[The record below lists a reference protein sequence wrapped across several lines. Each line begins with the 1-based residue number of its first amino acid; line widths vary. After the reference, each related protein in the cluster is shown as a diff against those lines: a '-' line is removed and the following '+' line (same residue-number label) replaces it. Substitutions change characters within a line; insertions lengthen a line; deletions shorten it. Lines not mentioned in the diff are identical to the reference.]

1 MTRQGIIMTQVM
13 LQVSL
18 TGILALSF
26 LSLAAPATAGQI
38 SREQIVNALTARP
51 NIPSLSGT
59 PLLTRSLTVDDG
71 YTVATAKPTPSI
83 DLDVYFNFNSAAI
96 RSEAEPQLR
105 ELGAALTDSRLKGAT
120 ISIGGHTDAVGGY
133 AFNQKLSER
142 RAIAIKQYLVDNFQ
156 LPPAN
161 LRAVGYG
168 KQMPK
173 NKMDPFAPENRR
185 VEIENLATQVQAQ
198 H

>member
-1 MTRQGIIMTQVM
+1 MTQLM
-13 LQVSL
+13 SMRLQGSL
-18 TGILALSF
+18 TGILAVSF
-26 LSLAAPATAGQI
+26 LSLAAPAIAGQI
-38 SREQIVNALTARP
+38 SREQIVNALTAWP
-51 NIPSLSGT
+51 NIPRLSGT
-59 PLLTRSLTVDDG
+59 PPLTRSLTVDDG
-71 YTVATAKPTPSI
+71 YTVATTRPMPSI

-96 RSEAEPQLR
+96 RSEAQPQLR
-105 ELGAALTDSRLKGAT
+105 ELGAALTDPRLKGAT

-168 KQMPK
+168 KQRPK
-173 NKMDPFAPENRR
+173 NKMDPYAPENRR
-185 VEIENLATQVQAQ
+185 VEIENLDPRVQAQ

>member
-1 MTRQGIIMTQVM
+1 MVSMK

-18 TGILALSF
+18 TGILAVSF
-26 LSLAAPATAGQI
+26 LSLAAPAIAGQI
-38 SREQIVNALTARP
+38 SREKILNALTARP
-51 NIPSLSGT
+51 NAPDLSGSA
-59 PLLTRSLTVDDG
+59 PLTRSLTVDDG
-71 YTVATAKPTPSI
+71 YTVATTKPMPSI

-105 ELGAALTDSRLKGAT
+105 ELGAALTDSHLKGAT
-120 ISIGGHTDAVGGY
+120 ISINGHTDAVGGY

-142 RAIAIKQYLVDNFQ
+142 RAIAIKQYLVENFQ
-156 LPPAN
+156 IPPTN
-161 LRAVGYG
+161 LHAVGYG
-168 KQMPK
+168 KQRPK

-185 VEIENLATQVQAQ
+185 VEIVNLAPQVQAR

>member
-1 MTRQGIIMTQVM
+1 MTQVM

-26 LSLAAPATAGQI
+26 LSLAAPAIAGQI
-38 SREQIVNALTARP
+38 SHEQIVNALTARP
-51 NIPSLSGT
+51 SIPSLSGT
-59 PLLTRSLTVDDG
+59 LTRSLTVDDS

-185 VEIENLATQVQAQ
+185 VEIENLVPQVQAQ

>member
-1 MTRQGIIMTQVM
+1 MIMTQM
-13 LQVSL
+13 ISMRLQVSL
-18 TGILALSF
+18 AGILAVSF
-26 LSLAAPATAGQI
+26 LSLAAPAIAGQI

-51 NIPSLSGT
+51 SLSHT
-59 PLLTRSLTVDDG
+59 PPLTRSLTVDDG

-96 RSEAEPQLR
+96 KSEAEPQLR

-133 AFNQKLSER
+133 TFNQKLSER

-156 LPPAN
+156 LPPTN

-168 KQMPK
+168 KQRPK
-173 NKMDPFAPENRR
+173 NKMDPYAPENRR
-185 VEIENLATQVQAQ
+185 VEIENLAPQVQAQ